1 VTLPQF
7 DGDARWVGLAEAVAA
22 LRDELISVKD
32 TGLDH
37 PVGLRVGPVEVEFA
51 AVVRRGS
58 GGRFGLT
65 FGVLTGGAEG
75 TAGHEQAHR
84 VKVTLTPFD
93 AVTREELDIADS
105 YDTIPSQ

>member
-7 DGDARWVGLAEAVAA
+7 DGEAPYIGLTEAVEA
-22 LRDELISVKD
+22 LRDELVAVRD
-32 TGLDH
+32 VGLDH

-65 FGVLTGGAEG
+65 FGVLTAGADG
-75 TAGHEQAHR
+75 TVGHEQTHR
-84 VKVTLTPFD
+84 IKVTLTPFD
-93 AVTREELDIADS
+93 AVTREKLDIADS